1 MVWDWL
7 PRYAE
12 ALVSGLWQ
20 TILLLVLSVFFGF
33 LLAVPLGLVQ
43 VTGPKPLKFLANLY
57 CRFIRGTPL
66 LMQLWLLYYGL
77 GSLFPLIPEIRQSF
91 LWPYLREG
99 FFYAVLAFS
108 LNFAGYVGEIMRGAF
123 LSVPKG
129 ELEAARAFG
138 MSPWKVLHRI
148 WFPRAFRNVL
158 PTLNGEV
165 IQQLLATPLAF
176 TVTVQ
181 DLMGVLY
188 KVRQDT
194 YIVYEPLIF
203 GAFVYML
210 LVFGM
215 TYIFRRV
222 EAKIPQK
229 R

>member
-215 TYIFRRV
+215 TYVFRRV